1 MNSPVLTIIS
11 FLIIFTV
18 VVVSHEFG
26 HFLIAR
32 INGIRVL
39 EFSIGMGPVLFRK
52 KGKNTDLTIRL
63 LPFGGACMYDGM
75 FDTGEEDEAD
85 EENASDGHEAGVD
98 EQVQEVS
105 DEADTDA
112 IPTEKSEAK
121 EKNAY
126 RDGEFNAAPVWGR
139 IAAIFAGPLFNI
151 LLAYVLG
158 LFIVWFCGAD
168 LPIVAEVSDGMPAM
182 EAGIEPGDEIISING
197 HRTHLWREIMVRS
210 YMSTGGKMN
219 IVYERNGERKTAEL
233 TPKWSDEDKRYYIGF
248 SGGGDYIACNNL
260 RVFQYSWYEVRYW
273 LDATIQ
279 GLKYMV
285 TGHASVDDLSGP
297 VGIANVIDDTIEDTK
312 QDGAF
317 VVILNMVNIA
327 LLLSVNLGVMN
338 LLPLPA
344 LDGGRLLFLFF
355 EAVSGKRVPPEKEG
369 IIHLIGFILLIILM
383 VVVLYNDITK
393 FFR

>member
-75 FDTGEEDEAD
+75 FDTGEEDD
-85 EENASDGHEAGVD
+85 DSGEAGSENGESGV
-98 EQVQEVS
+98 EEFVEEEKAAEVS
-105 DEADTDA
+105 EAA
-112 IPTEKSEAK
+112 AEEVKAEKAES
-121 EKNAY
+121 AY

-139 IAAIFAGPLFNI
+139 IAAIFAGPLFNVI
-151 LLAYVLG
+151 LAYILG

-168 LPIVAEVSDGMPAM
+168 LPVVAEVTEGLPAM
-182 EAGIEPGDEIISING
+182 EAGIQAGDKIISLDG
-197 HRTHLWREIMVRS
+197 HRTYLWREIMVRS
-210 YMSTGGKMN
+210 YLNNGEKMT
-219 IVYERNGERKTAEL
+219 IVYERNGERTKVEL
-233 TPKWSDEDKRYYIGF
+233 TPKWSEENKRYFIGF
-248 SGGGDYIACNNL
+248 VGGGDYIACNNI

-285 TGHASVDDLSGP
+285 TGHASMDDLSGP

-344 LDGGRLLFLFF
+344 LDGGRLLFLLF

-369 IIHLIGFILLIILM
+369 LIHLIGFVLLIILM
-383 VVVLYNDITK
+383 VAVLYNDITR

>member
-75 FDTGEEDEAD
+75 FDTGEEDD
-85 EENASDGHEAGVD
+85 ETG
-98 EQVQEVS
+98 
-105 DEADTDA
+105 DTDA
-112 IPTEKSEAK
+112 ENGTSGVEEFVEDEKPDEAAGASQDEVQSEKA
-121 EKNAY
+121 ESAY

-151 LLAYVLG
+151 ILAYILG

-168 LPIVAEVSDGMPAM
+168 LPIVAEVSEGMPAM
-182 EAGIEPGDEIISING
+182 EAGLEVGDEIISING
-197 HRTHLWREIMVRS
+197 HRTYLWREIMVRS
-210 YMSTGGKMN
+210 YMSNGEKMK
-219 IVYERNGERKTAEL
+219 IVYERDGERNTVEL
-233 TPKWSDEDKRYYIGF
+233 NPQWSDESKRYFIGF
-248 SGGGDYIACNNL
+248 AGGGDYIACNNL

-285 TGHASVDDLSGP
+285 SGHASVDDLSGP

-317 VVILNMVNIA
+317 IVILNMVNIA

-355 EAVSGKRVPPEKEG
+355 EAISGKRVPPEKEG
-369 IIHLIGFILLIILM
+369 LIHLIGFILLIILM

>member
-39 EFSIGMGPVLFRK
+39 EFSIGMGPVIFRK

-75 FDTGEEDEAD
+75 YDIGEDDDEDGNAD
-85 EENASDGHEAGVD
+85 AEGDSSGTEESVTEEKASDS
-98 EQVQEVS
+98 S
-105 DEADTDA
+105 DEAQDEVKG
-112 IPTEKSEAK
+112 EKSESI
-121 EKNAY
+121 Y

-151 LLAYVLG
+151 ILAYILG

-168 LPIVAEVSDGMPAM
+168 LPIVADVSEGMPAM
-182 EAGIEPGDEIISING
+182 EAGIEAGDEIISING
-197 HRTHLWREIMVRS
+197 HRTYLWREIMVRS
-210 YMSTGGKMN
+210 FMSTGGKMN
-219 IVYERNGERKTAEL
+219 IVYERNGERRTAEL

-355 EAVSGKRVPPEKEG
+355 EAISGKKVPPEKEG
-369 IIHLIGFILLIILM
+369 LIHLIGFILLIILM

>member
-75 FDTGEEDEAD
+75 FDTGEEDETD

-105 DEADTDA
+105 DEDDTDA
-112 IPTEKSEAK
+112 IPAEKSEAK

>member
-75 FDTGEEDEAD
+75 FDSGEEDGAD
-85 EENASDGHEAGVD
+85 GDTDTESGSSEAGEFV
-98 EQVQEVS
+98 EEEKVS
-105 DEADTDA
+105 VSS
-112 IPTEKSEAK
+112 EKDSGEIKDGKK
-121 EKNAY
+121 ESAY

-139 IAAIFAGPLFNI
+139 IAAIFAGPLFNVI
-151 LLAYVLG
+151 LAYILG

-168 LPIVAEVSDGMPAM
+168 LPIVADVSEGMPAM
-182 EAGIEPGDEIISING
+182 EAGIEAGDEIISING

-248 SGGGDYIACNNL
+248 SGGGDYIACNNF

-273 LDATIQ
+273 LDATVQ

-297 VGIANVIDDTIEDTK
+297 VGIANVIDDTIEDTRK
-312 QDGAF
+312 DGVF
-317 VVILNMVNIA
+317 IVILNMVNIA

-355 EAVSGKRVPPEKEG
+355 EAVSGKRVSPEKEG
-369 IIHLIGFILLIILM
+369 LVHLVGFILLMILM

>member
-39 EFSIGMGPVLFRK
+39 EFSIGMGPVIFRK

-75 FDTGEEDEAD
+75 YDIGEDDDEDGNAD
-85 EENASDGHEAGVD
+85 AEGDSSGTEESVTEEKASDS
-98 EQVQEVS
+98 S
-105 DEADTDA
+105 DEAQDEVKG
-112 IPTEKSEAK
+112 EKSES
-121 EKNAY
+121 AY

-151 LLAYVLG
+151 ILAYILG

-168 LPIVAEVSDGMPAM
+168 LPIVADVSEGMPAM
-182 EAGIEPGDEIISING
+182 EAGIEAGDEIISING
-197 HRTHLWREIMVRS
+197 HRTYLWREIMVRS
-210 YMSTGGKMN
+210 FMSTGGKMN
-219 IVYERNGERKTAEL
+219 IVYERNGERRTAEL

-355 EAVSGKRVPPEKEG
+355 EAISGKKVPPEKEG
-369 IIHLIGFILLIILM
+369 LIHLIGFILLIILM

>member
-39 EFSIGMGPVLFRK
+39 EFSIGMGPVIFRK

-75 FDTGEEDEAD
+75 YDIGEEDNDDGKAD
-85 EENASDGHEAGVD
+85 AEGDASGTEEFVTEEKASDA
-98 EQVQEVS
+98 S
-105 DEADTDA
+105 DETQDA
-112 IPTEKSEAK
+112 VKGEKAES
-121 EKNAY
+121 AY

-151 LLAYVLG
+151 ILAYILG

-168 LPIVAEVSDGMPAM
+168 LPIVANVSEGMPAM
-182 EAGIEPGDEIISING
+182 EAGIEAGDEIISING

-210 YMSTGGKMN
+210 YMSTGGKMS
-219 IVYERNGERKTAEL
+219 IVYERNGERMTTEL

-260 RVFQYSWYEVRYW
+260 RVFRYSWYEVRYW

-317 VVILNMVNIA
+317 IVILNMVNIA

-355 EAVSGKRVPPEKEG
+355 EAISGKKVPPEKEG
-369 IIHLIGFILLIILM
+369 LIHLIGFILLIILM

>member
-39 EFSIGMGPVLFRK
+39 EFSIGMGPVIFRK

-75 FDTGEEDEAD
+75 YDIGEDDDEDGNAD
-85 EENASDGHEAGVD
+85 AEGDSSGTEESVTEEKASDS
-98 EQVQEVS
+98 S
-105 DEADTDA
+105 DEAQDEVKG
-112 IPTEKSEAK
+112 EKSES
-121 EKNAY
+121 AY

-151 LLAYVLG
+151 ILAYILG

-168 LPIVAEVSDGMPAM
+168 LPIVADVSEGMPAM
-182 EAGIEPGDEIISING
+182 EAGIEAGDEIISING
-197 HRTHLWREIMVRS
+197 HRTYLWREIMVRS
-210 YMSTGGKMN
+210 FMSTGGKMN
-219 IVYERNGERKTAEL
+219 IVYERNGERRTAEL

-355 EAVSGKRVPPEKEG
+355 EAISGKKVPPGKEG
-369 IIHLIGFILLIILM
+369 LIHLIGFILLIILM

>member
-39 EFSIGMGPVLFRK
+39 EFSIGMGPVIVRK

-75 FDTGEEDEAD
+75 YDIGEDDDEDGNAD
-85 EENASDGHEAGVD
+85 AEGDSSGTEESVTEEKASDS
-98 EQVQEVS
+98 S
-105 DEADTDA
+105 DEAQDEVKG
-112 IPTEKSEAK
+112 EKSESI
-121 EKNAY
+121 Y

-151 LLAYVLG
+151 ILAYILG

-168 LPIVAEVSDGMPAM
+168 LPIVADVSEGMPAM
-182 EAGIEPGDEIISING
+182 EAGIEAGDEIISING
-197 HRTHLWREIMVRS
+197 HRTYLWREIMVRS
-210 YMSTGGKMN
+210 FMSTGGKMN
-219 IVYERNGERKTAEL
+219 IVYERNGEQRTAEL

-355 EAVSGKRVPPEKEG
+355 EAISGKKVPPEKEG
-369 IIHLIGFILLIILM
+369 LIHLIGFILLIILM

>member
-75 FDTGEEDEAD
+75 FDTGEEDETD

-105 DEADTDA
+105 DEDDTDA
-112 IPTEKSEAK
+112 IPAEKSEAK

-210 YMSTGGKMN
+210 YMSTGAKMN

>member
-39 EFSIGMGPVLFRK
+39 EFSIGMGPVIFRK

-75 FDTGEEDEAD
+75 YDIGEDDDEDGNAD
-85 EENASDGHEAGVD
+85 AEGDSSGTEESVTEEKASDS
-98 EQVQEVS
+98 S
-105 DEADTDA
+105 DEAQDEVKG
-112 IPTEKSEAK
+112 EKSES
-121 EKNAY
+121 AY

-151 LLAYVLG
+151 ILAYILG

-168 LPIVAEVSDGMPAM
+168 LPIVADVSEGMPAM
-182 EAGIEPGDEIISING
+182 EAGIEAGDEIISING
-197 HRTHLWREIMVRS
+197 HRTYLWREIMVRS
-210 YMSTGGKMN
+210 FMSTGGKMN
-219 IVYERNGERKTAEL
+219 IVYERNGEQRTAEL

-355 EAVSGKRVPPEKEG
+355 EAISGKKVPPEKEG
-369 IIHLIGFILLIILM
+369 LIHLIGFILLIILM

>member
-1 MNSPVLTIIS
+1 M
-11 FLIIFTV
+11 
-18 VVVSHEFG
+18 VSHEFG

-39 EFSIGMGPVLFRK
+39 EFSIGMGPVIFRK

-63 LPFGGACMYDGM
+63 LPFSGACMYDGM
-75 FDTGEEDEAD
+75 YDIGEDDDEDGSAD
-85 EENASDGHEAGVD
+85 AEGDSSGTEESVTEEKASDS
-98 EQVQEVS
+98 S
-105 DEADTDA
+105 DEAQDEVKG
-112 IPTEKSEAK
+112 EKSES
-121 EKNAY
+121 AY

-151 LLAYVLG
+151 ILAYILG

-168 LPIVAEVSDGMPAM
+168 LPIVADVSEGMPAM
-182 EAGIEPGDEIISING
+182 EAGIEAGDEIISING
-197 HRTHLWREIMVRS
+197 HRTYLWREIMVRS
-210 YMSTGGKMN
+210 FMSTGGKMN
-219 IVYERNGERKTAEL
+219 IVYERNGERRTAEL

-355 EAVSGKRVPPEKEG
+355 EAISGKKVPPEKEG
-369 IIHLIGFILLIILM
+369 LIHLIGFILLIILM

>member
-39 EFSIGMGPVLFRK
+39 EFSIGMGPVIFRK

-75 FDTGEEDEAD
+75 YDIGEDDDEDGNAD
-85 EENASDGHEAGVD
+85 AEGDSSGTEESVTEEKASDS
-98 EQVQEVS
+98 S
-105 DEADTDA
+105 DEAQDEVKG
-112 IPTEKSEAK
+112 EKSESI
-121 EKNAY
+121 Y

-151 LLAYVLG
+151 ILAYILG

-168 LPIVAEVSDGMPAM
+168 LPIVADVSEGMPAM
-182 EAGIEPGDEIISING
+182 EAGIEAGDEIISING
-197 HRTHLWREIMVRS
+197 HRTYLWREIMVRS
-210 YMSTGGKMN
+210 FMSTGGKMN
-219 IVYERNGERKTAEL
+219 IVYERNGEQRTAEL

-355 EAVSGKRVPPEKEG
+355 EAISGKKVPPEKEG
-369 IIHLIGFILLIILM
+369 LIHLIGFILLIILM

>member
-1 MNSPVLTIIS
+1 MNSPFLTIIS

-32 INGIRVL
+32 LNGIRVL

-63 LPFGGACMYDGM
+63 LPFGGACIYDGM
-75 FDTGEEDEAD
+75 YEEDE
-85 EENASDGHEAGVD
+85 NASEKGDAEEDDCVEA
-98 EQVQEVS
+98 EEPS
-105 DEADTDA
+105 
-112 IPTEKSEAK
+112 KSEAAAASDEVKGEK
-121 EKNAY
+121 EETPY
-126 RDGEFNAAPVWGR
+126 RDGEFNSAPVWGR
-139 IAAIFAGPLFNI
+139 IAAVFAGPLFNVI
-151 LLAYVLG
+151 LAYFLG

-168 LPIVAEVSDGMPAM
+168 LPVVADVTEGMPAM
-182 EAGIEPGDEIISING
+182 EAGIEAGDEIISIDG

-210 YMSTGGKMN
+210 LMNNGTTMN
-219 IVYERNGERKTAEL
+219 IVYERNGERRSVEL
-233 TPKWSDEDKRYYIGF
+233 TPQWSEENKRYYIGF

-279 GLKYMV
+279 GLKYMI
-285 TGHASVDDLSGP
+285 TGHASMDDLSGP
-297 VGIANVIDDTIEDTK
+297 VGIANVIDDTIEDTR

-327 LLLSVNLGVMN
+327 VLLSVNLGVMN
-338 LLPLPA
+338 LLPIPA

-355 EAVSGKRVPPEKEG
+355 EAISGKRVPPNKEG
-369 IIHLIGFILLIILM
+369 LVHFAGFILLFILM
-383 VVVLYNDITK
+383 LAVLYNDITR